1 MKTIYCKESFWLCI
15 FYFQHFSTFS
25 QFLRR
30 SFSPFGHFLR
40 SVLYY
45 FWSYSTLSHSTFCLS
60 TFGHS
65 MFGHSTFGH
74 SMFGHSTLVTVSLLH
89 HMVLPLLVLV
99 LSTLHMS
106 HLLVLLLSIHN
117 MILSLSML
125 CRCYNSQSTTWSFL
139 VAVTTL
145 LSHGPIL
152 AILQP
157 TNY

>member
-1 MKTIYCKESFWLCI
+1 
-15 FYFQHFSTFS
+15 
-25 QFLRR
+25 
-30 SFSPFGHFLR
+30 
-40 SVLYY
+40 
-45 FWSYSTLSHSTFCLS
+45 
-60 TFGHS
+60 

-74 SMFGHSTLVTVSLLH
+74 SMFGHSTFGHCFSTPP

-125 CRCYNSQSTTWSFL
+125 CPCYYSQSTTWSFL

-145 LSHGPIL
+145 RSHGPIL
-152 AILQP
+152 AGETLLPPQEPIPVDTSTLHSTILQP